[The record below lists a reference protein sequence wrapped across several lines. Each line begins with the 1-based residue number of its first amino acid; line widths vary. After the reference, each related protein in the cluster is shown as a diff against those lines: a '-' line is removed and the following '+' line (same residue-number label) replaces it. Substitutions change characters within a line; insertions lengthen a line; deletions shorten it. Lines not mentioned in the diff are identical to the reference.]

1 MQRFYNLKRSRR
13 KSQTENAKINC
24 CGTFSYQSNKQL
36 DNNCLETYQ
45 YDHSIYF
52 KTIGDIRK
60 NKKSISDEIKD
71 NISISSEELVEW
83 DSSSLT
89 NLIIDQFISEES
101 NNNNHPTSKLCVSDS
116 VANQK
121 DNKGEKTPSPI
132 VDLFK
137 LDLNLTDNRN
147 ADIRMS
153 CSINMNNFE
162 SNEKQQENNNV
173 DNSEI
178 NKANNEDG
186 SKCQEKIKRF
196 CSFRKIKRSPRN
208 VRQSSIVDENN
219 VVRPRK
225 LLLNYTNSFDVA
237 DNFLHDP

>member
-13 KSQTENAKINC
+13 KSQAEEAKINC

-36 DNNCLETYQ
+36 DSNCLETYQ

-89 NLIIDQFISEES
+89 NLIIDQFISQES
-101 NNNNHPTSKLCVSDS
+101 NNNNHPNKLSVSDS
-116 VANQK
+116 VADQK
-121 DNKGEKTPSPI
+121 DNKGEEIPSPI
-132 VDLFK
+132 VDLSK
-137 LDLNLTDNRN
+137 LDLNLPENRN
-147 ADIRMS
+147 EDIRMS
-153 CSINMNNFE
+153 RSIDMNNFE
-162 SNEKQQENNNV
+162 NNEKEQENNNI
-173 DNSEI
+173 DNSEVD
-178 NKANNEDG
+178 KGNNENG
-186 SKCQEKIKRF
+186 SKCQEKMKRF
-196 CSFRKIKRSPRN
+196 RSFRKTKRSPRN
-208 VRQSSIVDENN
+208 VRQSSIVGENN

-225 LLLNYTNSFDVA
+225 LLLNYTNSFDIA
-237 DNFLHDP
+237 DP